1 MMSTELRTTG
11 ECQSELAQRHKGMKE
26 TRQKSVGRDMQS
38 YWCVFKP
45 SITIFLLNYL
55 FFSVSFVPRP
65 CFPGPFCSSPVYGR
79 STAVESLMKRGGW
92 TTGLQLYHHL
102 SVLAKKKNPN
112 KDQKTQ
118 TKDSLCAAQEALSN
132 ECVCDLITHLPK
144 MTLLLIFTEK
154 KKAEQHT
161 RHCYCNNKQ
170 PNYQV
175 FIFQCTQ
182 LLGENENYSLTL
194 CQSRRKPCASL
205 PPVVLTRNTSQILIN
220 RE

>member
-1 MMSTELRTTG
+1 MSTELRSTG
-11 ECQSELAQRHKGMKE
+11 LVFLAHFAAVLH
-26 TRQKSVGRDMQS
+26 VGE
-38 YWCVFKP
+38 
-45 SITIFLLNYL
+45 
-55 FFSVSFVPRP
+55 
-65 CFPGPFCSSPVYGR
+65 
-79 STAVESLMKRGGW
+79 AVEHLMKRGSW

-102 SVLAKKKNPN
+102 SVLAKK
-112 KDQKTQ
+112 TQ
-118 TKDSLCAAQEALSN
+118 TNKKDKKPPNQRQFMGSSGSSQQ
-132 ECVCDLITHLPK
+132 CVCDLITHLPK

-182 LLGENENYSLTL
+182 LLGENENDSLTF
-194 CQSRRKPCASL
+194 CQSHRKPCAS
-205 PPVVLTRNTSQILIN
+205 PTPMFLTRNTSQILIN